1 MRARRWTDSSANIYI
16 TETGCAGDVFGM
28 EHESMR
34 MAPVR
39 VYDDEGAFFGIYEY
53 QAEKEDYKPLKVFK

>member
-16 TETGCAGDVFGM
+16 TETGAPEMFLE